1 MIFKIPTRRA
11 LLAAAAL
18 LMAGAAVADE
28 YPAKPIR
35 LVVPFPPGGPT
46 DTYGR
51 LVGKLM
57 GDALGQPVIVEN
69 RNGAT
74 GLIGTN
80 MVKSAAPDGYTLLYT
95 SNSAQVIGPLLRT
108 PRPFD
113 PVADFTP
120 IAEPLRY
127 SLYLLVSSKVPANTF
142 KEFVALARS
151 KPGKFSYASVGT
163 GSVGHLACELMNGAA
178 GIEALHV
185 PYKGAGPAQVSVVA
199 GDTDYL
205 CDSVGNSQPMV
216 LAGKLKGLALTAE
229 SRSASIPDIPT
240 MTEEGVPVV
249 AYVWQGVFAPK
260 GLPDDIRA
268 KLEAAIAKAINTPE
282 LRERIRND
290 GYEAVAQSHAQLTKD
305 ITAESAMWE
314 KIIQTKGIKV
324 ENGG

>member
-1 MIFKIPTRRA
+1 MMFNTMARRA
-11 LLAAAAL
+11 LLAAAL
-18 LMAGAAVADE
+18 LMAGAAAAQD
-28 YPAKPIR
+28 YPTRPIR
-35 LVVPFPPGGPT
+35 LIVPFPPGGPT

-80 MVKSAAPDGYTLLYT
+80 MAKNAAADGYTLLYT
-95 SNSAQVIGPLLRT
+95 SNSAQIIGPLLRN

-127 SLYLLVSSKVPANTF
+127 ALYLLVSSKVPANTF

-151 KPGKFSYASVGT
+151 QPGKLSYASVGT
-163 GSVGHLACELMNGAA
+163 GSGGHLACELMNEAA
-178 GIEALHV
+178 GIKALHV
-185 PYKGAGPAQVSVVA
+185 PYKGAGPAQLSVVG

-216 LAGKLKGLALTAE
+216 AAGKLKGLALTSE
-229 SRSASIPDIPT
+229 TRSAAVPDIPT

-249 AYVWQGVFAPK
+249 AYIWQGVFAPK
-260 GLPDDIRA
+260 GLPDDIRE
-268 KLEAAIAKAINTPE
+268 KLESAVAKAMQTPE
-282 LRERIRND
+282 LQARMRSD
-290 GYEAVAQSHAQLTKD
+290 GYEAVARPHAELTKD
-305 ITAESAMWE
+305 IAAEAAMWE
-314 KIIQTKGIKV
+314 KIIKTKGITV